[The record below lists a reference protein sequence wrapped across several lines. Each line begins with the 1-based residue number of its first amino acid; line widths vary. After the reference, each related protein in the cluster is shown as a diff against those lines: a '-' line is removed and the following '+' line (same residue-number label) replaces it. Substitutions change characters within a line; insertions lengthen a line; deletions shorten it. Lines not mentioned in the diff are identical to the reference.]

1 MPGMR
6 PASREDL
13 EQAVAFCMGARRE
26 GILKLYVLHESGD
39 LVGVFSSQKKLTDYI
54 ALCPTVTE
62 FQMNPDGLSTFERD
76 ANYRTQVVNLDE
88 ARTDA

>member
-1 MPGMR
+1 MLDVRTAG
-6 PASREDL
+6 EENL
-13 EQAVAFCMGARRE
+13 EQAVAYGMGARRE

-39 LVGVFSSQKKLTDYI
+39 LVGVYSTQEKLTDHI
-54 ALCPTVTE
+54 ALNPTVVE
-62 FQMNPDGLSTFERD
+62 FEVNSDGVSTSERD